1 MSDNNRIL
9 LYKELIIY
17 YGKVNKA
24 INKTLKKEIFKHD
37 NIFEILA
44 MKQYLTNISLE
55 IKNRVEAFNKAIKQE
70 EEIDNLW
77 LLE

>member
-9 LYKELIIY
+9 LYKELIFY
-17 YGKVNKA
+17 YEKLNKD

-44 MKQYLTNISLE
+44 LKQYLNNISSE
-55 IKNRVEAFNKAIKQE
+55 IKNRVEAFNRDIKQE
-70 EEIDNLW
+70 EEIDKLW